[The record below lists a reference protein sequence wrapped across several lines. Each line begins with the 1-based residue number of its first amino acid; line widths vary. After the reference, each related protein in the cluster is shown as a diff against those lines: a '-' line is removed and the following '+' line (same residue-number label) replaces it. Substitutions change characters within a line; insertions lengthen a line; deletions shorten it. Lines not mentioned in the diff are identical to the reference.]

1 MLHVIWQSHLGAV
14 QNAVCLGKACW
25 CRKTLRQHDS
35 IAAAGRRLKITSPF
49 LSFALQV
56 SKCTLCMLLELW
68 KLAYL
73 ELERVEELTRSLS
86 DHLSTNQNIRISVWE
101 LSRRVTIQGPTERPE
116 ANYTG
121 AFGHWSASASR
132 CLKAP
137 NSDMHA
143 QCMCLCVC
151 ASALALHSYPPMS
164 CHRAAVLVT
173 GV

>member
-1 MLHVIWQSHLGAV
+1 MLLPADAQRSHL
-14 QNAVCLGKACW
+14 LSS
-25 CRKTLRQHDS
+25 RLLLR
-35 IAAAGRRLKITSPF
+35 
-49 LSFALQV
+49 V

-68 KLAYL
+68 KLSYL
-73 ELERVEELTRSLS
+73 ELERVEELTCSLS
-86 DHLSTNQNIRISVWE
+86 DHLSTNQNIRISANIGMG
-101 LSRRVTIQGPTERPE
+101 TIKKSNNPTERPE

-143 QCMCLCVC
+143 QCMCLCVHIS

-164 CHRAAVLVT
+164 FHRAAVLVT
-173 GV
+173 GVEQIGHSI

>member
-1 MLHVIWQSHLGAV
+1 MGIIKKS
-14 QNAVCLGKACW
+14 N
-25 CRKTLRQHDS
+25 
-35 IAAAGRRLKITSPF
+35 
-49 LSFALQV
+49 
-56 SKCTLCMLLELW
+56 
-68 KLAYL
+68 
-73 ELERVEELTRSLS
+73 
-86 DHLSTNQNIRISVWE
+86 N
-101 LSRRVTIQGPTERPE
+101 PTERPE

-173 GV
+173 GVEKLDTLFDAQTNGRCASLLKRNHLDM